1 MRRLAPDNIELTIK
15 LGLLLYTNGMKSKG
29 TDKLNQL
36 MFVSA
41 NTIGNLQMSLAIG
54 SIIQE
59 TQPELDGAL
68 YRYKLANTFES
79 PVLWNNVSLCF
90 SSKKKY
96 VAAISCLKR
105 ALYLNVF
112 DWKCNYNLGL
122 LNLQLRQYSSAFH
135 YLKGRWFH

>member
-1 MRRLAPDNIELTIK
+1 
-15 LGLLLYTNGMKSKG
+15 
-29 TDKLNQL
+29 
-36 MFVSA
+36 
-41 NTIGNLQMSLAIG
+41 MSLAIG

-59 TQPELDGAL
+59 SQTNIDDAL

-105 ALYLNVF
+105 SLYLNVF
-112 DWKCNYNLGL
+112 DWRSNYNLGV

-135 YLKGRWFH
+135 YLKGN